1 MRNRAFLKVALLG
14 LLTLALVPGLA
25 MASPAAMS
33 SESAARATTVSGPII
48 SITPLSHDYGRAN
61 VGTFTQFNYIVS
73 NIGDA
78 DLHVTNVNAT
88 GFPDFVGTISF
99 DVAPGGSFTYQ
110 AYFHPSSGGPKS
122 TNFVF
127 TSDASNGT
135 FSVSATGIGNTAPTL
150 APIGDKSGF
159 AFVNMA
165 FDVTASDAEGD
176 AITLGV
182 SGLPVGATFD
192 TNSGH
197 FDWTPGSADAGSYP
211 VSFSASDGL
220 LSDSEAI
227 TITISAGN
235 APPVSNP
242 GGPYNGATGQPISF
256 DGSGSSDPDG
266 DALTYAWNFG
276 DGGTATSAMASHTYA
291 GAGSYLVTLTV
302 TDDGT
307 PSLSNTATTSASVLN
322 LISAGI
328 NMKLPPN
335 GAMKTGGGGT
345 QLVGIEPVAIA
356 ATGIN
361 PATVKMS
368 TTYPGAG
375 SVSEIGANA
384 AKGSSIGDVDN
395 DNVPDL
401 VVQFSRTDI
410 NQLLG
415 NVPNNTVITIVITA
429 TSTAGVPVRGT
440 ATVKVKAGGPNAVS
454 AFASPNPFNPQTK
467 VSWTLKNAG
476 TATVRVYSLEG
487 RLVKTLHDGFAPAGL
502 SEAHW
507 NGLDNAGR
515 QVPTGVYFLTVQ
527 SANEK
532 AVQKLYLLK

>member
-1 MRNRAFLKVALLG
+1 MSSRAFLKVALLG
-14 LLTLALVPGLA
+14 LLAMALVPGLA

-33 SESAARATTVSGPII
+33 SESAERATTVSTPVIDV
-48 SITPLSHDYGRAN
+48 SPLSHNFGRVN
-61 VGTFTQFNYIVS
+61 VGTFASTSFTVS
-73 NIGDA
+73 NTGTA
-78 DLHVTNVNAT
+78 DLHLSNPTLT
-88 GFPDFVGTISF
+88 GPVFTVSYPSML
-99 DVAPGGSFTYQ
+99 APGASG
-110 AYFHPSSGGPKS
+110 PSNITIFAASGGPFS
-122 TNFVF
+122 GTITYN
-127 TSDASNGT
+127 SDASNGSFT
-135 FSVSATGIGNTAPTL
+135 VNFSGIGNTAPTL
-150 APIGDKSGF
+150 DPIGDKSGF

-197 FDWTPGSADAGSYP
+197 FDWTPGGADAGSYP

-266 DALTYAWNFG
+266 DALTYAWDFG

-515 QVPTGVYFLTVQ
+515 QVPTGVYFLSVQ